1 MGAAWKKLNN
11 GKDLDLVVK
20 MIKAVKSLDLEACV
34 TLGSIT
40 KEQALTL
47 KEAGLDAYNHNI
59 DTSPEFYKEIIST
72 RSFDE
77 RLETIQ
83 NVQEAGI
90 SVCSGGII
98 GMGESWHDR
107 AKMLEVLA
115 NLTPQ
120 PESIPINSLVP
131 VRGTPLENRDKVD
144 SLEMVRIIASTR
156 IIAPNSR
163 IRLSAGRKDLSKEA
177 QLLCFIVGANSIFYG
192 DTLLTTENNDMLND
206 KDLIAQYN
214 NHHKDILNSK
224 GL

>member
-1 MGAAWKKLNN
+1 MINIELVEKAARKAKENGADRFCMGAAWKKLNN
-11 GKDLDLVVK
+11 GKDLELVIK
-20 MIKAVKSLDLEACV
+20 MIKTVKSLDLEACV

-72 RSFDE
+72 RSFDD

-83 NVQEAGI
+83 NVRDAGI

-98 GMGESWHDR
+98 GMGESWDDR

-115 NLTPQ
+115 NLNPQ

-131 VRGTPLENRDKVD
+131 VKGTPLENSKKID

-177 QLLCFIVGANSIFYG
+177 QLLCFVVGGKNG
-192 DTLLTTENNDMLND
+192 RCR
-206 KDLIAQYN
+206 
-214 NHHKDILNSK
+214 
-224 GL
+224 